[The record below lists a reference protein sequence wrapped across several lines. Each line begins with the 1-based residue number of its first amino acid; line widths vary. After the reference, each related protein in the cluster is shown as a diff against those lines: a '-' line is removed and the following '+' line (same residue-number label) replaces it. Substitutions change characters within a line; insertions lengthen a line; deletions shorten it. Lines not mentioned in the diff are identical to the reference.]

1 MQIIQES
8 SADKRQSLYLYT
20 DEGSYEPQARID
32 KNGNQEQHIYYF
44 NTDLNGMPIEWQTEN
59 PYTGDSILPLSTDN
73 NCVKQFSAY

>member
-20 DEGSYEPQARID
+20 DEDSYEPLARID

-44 NTDLNGMPIEWQTEN
+44 NTDLNGMPIE
-59 PYTGDSILPLSTDN
+59 
-73 NCVKQFSAY
+73 